1 MRIIDILP
9 FFSWLERWC
18 IGNEHGILGPLGPLT
33 RSAAVACGACKSSAF
48 ETRISSEFFFYVCW
62 SRESVCIPYFGLFRS
77 LNIKILM
84 MIDDDWWWY
93 WMILDYNPWI
103 FYSKPRANI
112 FPGAK
117 EIGFAV
123 LIVVCCA
130 LLHLQRLLELPPG
143 LHFWRFLALRIEP
156 DGSWLKSTHRQT
168 ALTNLWAIHRLHHVP
183 FT

>member
-1 MRIIDILP
+1 
-9 FFSWLERWC
+9 
-18 IGNEHGILGPLGPLT
+18 
-33 RSAAVACGACKSSAF
+33 
-48 ETRISSEFFFYVCW
+48 
-62 SRESVCIPYFGLFRS
+62 
-77 LNIKILM
+77 

-112 FPGAK
+112 CPGGAK

-143 LHFWRFLALRIEP
+143 LHFWRFLALRTNWTRWFLTEINTSTECTHKSVSGSSIAPCSIHVAASGFMRFPIQTRAKFCFFSWWYLQWP
-156 DGSWLKSTHRQT
+156 DLQNMCVCVCENGVYSLSNHREQ
-168 ALTNLWAIHRLHHVP
+168 
-183 FT
+183 FEF

>member
-1 MRIIDILP
+1 MNTGFWDLWDPSPGALLLLVVPVKAR
-9 FFSWLERWC
+9 
-18 IGNEHGILGPLGPLT
+18 PLRPGFLQ
-33 RSAAVACGACKSSAF
+33 S
-48 ETRISSEFFFYVCW
+48 FFYVCW

>member
-1 MRIIDILP
+1 
-9 FFSWLERWC
+9 
-18 IGNEHGILGPLGPLT
+18 
-33 RSAAVACGACKSSAF
+33 
-48 ETRISSEFFFYVCW
+48 
-62 SRESVCIPYFGLFRS
+62 
-77 LNIKILM
+77 

-112 FPGAK
+112 CPGGAK

-143 LHFWRFLALRIEP
+143 LHFWRFLALRTNWTRWFLTEINTSTECTHKSVS
-156 DGSWLKSTHRQT
+156 GSSIAPCSIHVAASGFMRFPIQTRAKFCCFFLMVFAVTWLAEYVCVWKWCIFPIKS
-168 ALTNLWAIHRLHHVP
+168 
-183 FT
+183 